1 MTASV
6 RFPPVVQALTTH
18 WVAAPRLLLVSGVV
32 ISTHR
37 LTWASLSIT
46 RASLRAAEVVLAFA
60 LALAF
65 AEDEALALGE
75 LLAAGDLVA
84 DELFFA
90 SAELDGLAFVKAL
103 ADELALLL
111 AAGVDGPLAGGLVA
125 VGFLVGVGVAD
136 GVGEELG
143 VVADGDVLG
152 AVVDGDGLGVADAVA
167 EADGDELD
175 DAEELGVSDAVAD
188 CDEPEEATL
197 AAGVSVW
204 LTVPPPLRPDVV
216 PALRLVL
223 ALAEGVGVG
232 VALSVG
238 LSEGDVGVSD
248 GDVGVSDGEVGGGS
262 DGEVGESD
270 GVVEGAV
277 FVSVGDDVG
286 EPVGLDVGDPVG
298 DDVGPAD
305 LSG

>member
-1 MTASV
+1 
-6 RFPPVVQALTTH
+6 
-18 WVAAPRLLLVSGVV
+18 LLLVSGVV

-46 RASLRAAEVVLAFA
+46 RASLRAAEVVFAFA

-84 DELFFA
+84 DELFFG
-90 SAELDGLAFVKAL
+90 SAELAGLAFVKAL

-111 AAGVDGPLAGGLVA
+111 AAGVDGTLAGGLVA
-125 VGFLVGVGVAD
+125 VGFLVGV

-167 EADGDELD
+167 EADGDGLD

-238 LSEGDVGVSD
+238 PSDGDVGVSD
-248 GDVGVSDGEVGGGS
+248 GEVGVSDGEVGGGS

>member
-46 RASLRAAEVVLAFA
+46 RASLRAAEVVLAFAFA

-125 VGFLVGVGVAD
+125 VGFLVGVGV
-136 GVGEELG
+136 GEELG

-204 LTVPPPLRPDVV
+204 FTVPPPLRPDVV

-238 LSEGDVGVSD
+238 LSD
-248 GDVGVSDGEVGGGS
+248 GDVGVSDGEVGVSDGELGGGS

>member
-32 ISTHR
+32 ISTQR

-46 RASLRAAEVVLAFA
+46 RASLRAAEVVLAFAFA

-84 DELFFA
+84 DELFFG
-90 SAELDGLAFVKAL
+90 SAELAGLAFVKAL

-238 LSEGDVGVSD
+238 LSD
-248 GDVGVSDGEVGGGS
+248 GEVGVSDGELGGGS